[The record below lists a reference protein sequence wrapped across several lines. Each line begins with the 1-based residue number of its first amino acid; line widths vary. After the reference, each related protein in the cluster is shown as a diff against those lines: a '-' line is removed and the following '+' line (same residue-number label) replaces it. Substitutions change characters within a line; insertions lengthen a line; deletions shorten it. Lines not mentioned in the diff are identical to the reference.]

1 MHTSKYNQKLATKTE
16 RMGRLI
22 NENRRQIRKTTPSL
36 INAFC
41 LISSMI
47 SNRVQLTQSKHK
59 WIAFPSDLAGWHQF
73 TDVCCRQITG
83 CPVQVAQS
91 MLFKTFKLTALQW
104 CKTSVLCFMIGCSTT
119 RSRRTVNYC
128 TRDMD
133 LTTSSVWA
141 PLWGVTAKSSN
152 TSSPVRHSSRIS
164 SSYSAYITSNWEM
177 CNMEWRAVSLNV
189 HTYMS

>member
-91 MLFKTFKLTALQW
+91 MLFKLSSLQRYSDARLACYVSWLDVALLGQEGQSITVHETWILPHRLCGHLFGESRPSPQILLHLWDIRQEFPALTQ
-104 CKTSVLCFMIGCSTT
+104 
-119 RSRRTVNYC
+119 
-128 TRDMD
+128 
-133 LTTSSVWA
+133 LT
-141 PLWGVTAKSSN
+141 
-152 TSSPVRHSSRIS
+152 
-164 SSYSAYITSNWEM
+164 
-177 CNMEWRAVSLNV
+177 
-189 HTYMS
+189 